1 MPTPGNHY
9 CQMVCG
15 VDYLVYDEGSKTM
28 NAKITAG
35 FVSVFLITLAI
46 TANSYAGLGYIST
59 VEINVDGFI
68 CATCVRTIER
78 TLEQE
83 EGVADVSGEWEKGI
97 VGVTVDQKIGWVN
110 LFDFSQRINGT
121 RNYSVLSMNVVAV
134 GRLVKN
140 PVEYYTGGLYAYSGD
155 RYKLQIRDT
164 RKSHFILVR
173 DEKLEELINSGNEIV
188 RVTGTVTSFSDG
200 VPIMRITEFEKLG
213 GAEEPKVLES
223 FAATREALP
232 DHIVSVKLHI
242 DGFICATCVRIL
254 ESNLLT
260 EEGVASVE
268 ADLKTGIVTVTPEPG
283 GEQVDPFYLRRR
295 VNSLRS
301 HFHNNYTVRKMDV
314 EAVGTVIKFPVRYF
328 RARSYTHHHDRYK
341 LQVGN
346 KYFILSENRNLRKLI
361 DSGLKR
367 ARVRGTITNTSEG
380 KSILAIGDFKAP
392 GDRFRLGEYDVA
404 EFPEMK
410 IPEKNEHAHID
421 SIRVYVDGF
430 ICATCE
436 TPLKNAILLEEGL
449 KIVAT
454 DPAIG
459 LIELVPKEGAAVDL
473 FDIEQRINA
482 MREYK
487 ILRMDV
493 VASGKIAAVETV
505 YDLND
510 ADSLNPEKNTRY
522 TLSAGESGSFV
533 LADNDKLAEIL
544 KSGDKVITAVG
555 TVTAFWGHIP
565 VLDIRDYKKLEKY
578 PEWLQ

>member
-1 MPTPGNHY
+1 MLTPGNHS
-9 CQMVCG
+9 CQMICG
-15 VDYLVYDEGSKTM
+15 VDYLAYYEGNKTM
-28 NAKITAG
+28 NAKIKAG
-35 FVSVFLITLAI
+35 FVSVFLLTLAI
-46 TANSYAGLGYIST
+46 TASSFAGLGYIST
-59 VEINVDGFI
+59 VEINVDGFV
-68 CATCVRTIER
+68 CATCVRKIER

-83 EGVADVSGEWEKGI
+83 EGVAEVSGEWEKGI

-110 LFDFSQRINGT
+110 LFDLEQRINSN
-121 RNYSVLSMNVVAV
+121 RNYTVLSMNVVTV

-140 PVEYYTGGLYAYSGD
+140 PVEYYTGGLYAYTGD
-155 RYKLQIRDT
+155 RYKLQVRDT

-173 DEKLEELINSGNEIV
+173 DEKLEELVSSGNEVV
-188 RVTGTVTSFSDG
+188 RVTGTVTSFSES
-200 VPIMRITEFEKLG
+200 VPILRITEFEKLG
-213 GAEEPKVLES
+213 GAEGPKVLES
-223 FAATREALP
+223 LTATQEALP
-232 DHIVSVKLHI
+232 DHIVSVKLHV
-242 DGFICATCVRIL
+242 DGFICATCVRTL

-260 EEGVASVE
+260 EEGVASVD
-268 ADLKTGIVTVTPEPG
+268 ADLKTGIVTVTPKSG

-295 VNSLRS
+295 INSLRS
-301 HFHNNYTVRKMDV
+301 RFHNNYTVTRIDV
-314 EAVGTVIKFPVRYF
+314 EAVGTVTKFPVRYF

-341 LQVGN
+341 LQVGD
-346 KYFILSENRNLRKLI
+346 KYFVLSENNNLRNLI

-367 ARVRGTITNTSEG
+367 ARVQGTVKTTSEG
-380 KSILAIGDFKAP
+380 KSILAIGSFKTP
-392 GDRFRLGEYDVA
+392 GDTFKLGEYDVA

-410 IPEKNEHAHID
+410 IPEKDEHAHID

-430 ICATCE
+430 MCAACE

-449 KIVAT
+449 KIANT

-459 LIELVPKEGAAVDL
+459 LIELVPKEGALVDL
-473 FDIEQRINA
+473 YDIEQRINA

-493 VASGKIAAVETV
+493 VASGKITAVETV

-533 LADNDKLAEIL
+533 LSDNDKLAEIL
-544 KSGDKVITAVG
+544 KSGDKAITAVG
-555 TVTAFWGHIP
+555 TVTAFWGHTP
-565 VLDIRDYKKLEKY
+565 VLDIREYKELEKY